1 MSTGP
6 KSHSNLARG
15 RGAHLASYTT
25 NRMAPGEEASAHS
38 YSEDESMDFLTQCFG
53 EGSDLTVLQIC
64 ARTMVVFIFT
74 LVMIRVAGRR
84 SFGQR
89 SAFDSCVVVLLG
101 AVLSRAIV
109 GASPFVATL
118 SASFVLVLL
127 HRVLAI
133 ASIQWAGFERLVNGS
148 ERILVDQA
156 ERDDEQM
163 RLGLIS
169 RKDLAE
175 AVRKAL
181 NTEDMRKVK
190 KAVLERNGEITVIE
204 H

>member
-1 MSTGP
+1 
-6 KSHSNLARG
+6 
-15 RGAHLASYTT
+15 
-25 NRMAPGEEASAHS
+25 
-38 YSEDESMDFLTQCFG
+38 MDFLTQCFG
-53 EGSDLTVLQIC
+53 EGSDLTVRQMC
-64 ARTMVVFIFT
+64 ARTVIVFIFT

-109 GASPFVATL
+109 GASPFLATL
-118 SASFVLVLL
+118 AASFVLVLL
-127 HRVLAI
+127 HRLLAI
-133 ASIQWAGFERLVNGS
+133 ASLQWAGIERLVNGS
-148 ERILVDQA
+148 ERVLVDQSKQN
-156 ERDDEQM
+156 DEQM

-169 RKDLAE
+169 ASDLTE

-181 NTEDMRKVK
+181 HTEDMQKVE

-204 H
+204 HSAPGI